1 MNAKERHQAV
11 FLVGPWLLGSF
22 LDVFLQGIL
31 MCQFAH
37 YWSWY
42 KEDRLFLKLMVAGLA
57 ILTILKSF
65 QSIAIVWIQN
75 ILHLGDVKG
84 AVRLIT
90 TKWWQAGNPLIVAT
104 MCLYA
109 QAFFL
114 SRLYIISQNKWIVI
128 PLGLVFLTAYAL
140 MVVAEICIH
149 KGIIK
154 VGKWFA
160 GHLSAVFVAD
170 ILMSLATTYYLLKSR
185 NSGLQRTRSV
195 IDSLVRLTLSSAVP
209 AALCAMLNL
218 IFSQIYPGTENL
230 ISTTFNQALPK
241 LYAISILWVLNERR
255 NIRALE
261 DSFNPN
267 GLIASPDLNGRH
279 YDNTSGYCM
288 QLEAMKRTVV
298 DPHKVVFRRGSL
310 KDNSDINLHQQR
322 PSSSAQMLYIRD
334 IKNT

>member
-1 MNAKERHQAV
+1 MSAKERHQAV

-65 QSIAIVWIQN
+65 QCIAIVWIQD

-90 TKWWQAGNPLIVAT
+90 TKWWQAGTPLIVAT

-140 MVVAEICIH
+140 MVVAGRPPQCCIC
-149 KGIIK
+149 G
-154 VGKWFA
+154 
-160 GHLSAVFVAD
+160 D

-185 NSGLQRTRSV
+185 NRGLPRTRSV

-230 ISTTFNQALPK
+230 ISTIFNQALPK

-255 NIRALE
+255 VRYIRAVEDE
-261 DSFNPN
+261 DSFNSN

-322 PSSSAQMLYIRD
+322 PSSSAQ
-334 IKNT
+334 

>member
-1 MNAKERHQAV
+1 MSANERHQAL
-11 FLVGPWLLGSF
+11 FLVGPWLIGSF

-42 KEDRLFLKLMVAGLA
+42 KEDRIFIKLTVAGLA

-65 QSIAIVWIQN
+65 QCIAIVWIQD
-75 ILHLGDVKG
+75 ILHLGDVEG

-90 TKWWQAGNPLIVAT
+90 TKWWQAGNPLMVAT
-104 MCLYA
+104 ICLYA

-114 SRLYIISQNKWIVI
+114 SRLYIISQKKWIVI

-140 MVVAEICIH
+140 MVVAEIYIH
-149 KGIIK
+149 NGIVK
-154 VGKWFA
+154 TSKWFA
-160 GHLSAVFVAD
+160 GHFSAVFAGD

-185 NSGLQRTRSV
+185 NSGLPRTISV
-195 IDSLVRLTLSSAVP
+195 IDSLVRLTLSSAAP

-230 ISTTFNQALPK
+230 ISTVFNQALPK

-255 NIRALE
+255 DIRAAG
-261 DSFNPN
+261 DSFNPS
-267 GLIASPDLNGRH
+267 GSIVSPDFNGGH
-279 YDNTSGYCM
+279 NDNTSGYRR
-288 QLEAMKRTVV
+288 QLEAMKRTMV
-298 DPHKVVFRRGSL
+298 DPHEAVFRRGSL
-310 KDNSDINLHQQR
+310 EDDSDISLHQRR
-322 PSSSAQMLYIRD
+322 PSSSAQEV
-334 IKNT
+334 KSNEHV